1 MNSGSLDQN
10 IIYLLLVDDN
20 ANYVSVL
27 DHHLKTFPGKRFNL
41 TWVNDG
47 DQALEV
53 LRGGKLPDLIVLDYF
68 LPKSNGIEVARRIID
83 SGISLPMILLTS
95 NKDLRLAI
103 EALKYGIEEYLVKE
117 DLSDTILP
125 RTIVNTIERFR
136 LHQQMKEMEK
146 DQLFSRRGAEAI
158 QELVVTMCHEFN
170 NPLAAIKI
178 SVDIL
183 SRQEV
188 SEPQRA
194 LLQKLSVNITKLES
208 QIVRLRDLNS
218 ETA

>member
-1 MNSGSLDQN
+1 MDQN
-10 IIYLLLVDDN
+10 TIQLLLIDDN

-27 DHHLKTFPGKRFNL
+27 DHHLKTFPGKKFNL

-53 LRGGKLPDLIVLDYF
+53 LQGPKLPDLIILDYF
-68 LPKSNGIEVARRIID
+68 LPKSNGIEVARRILE
-83 SGISLPMILLTS
+83 SGINLPMILLTS

-103 EALKYGIEEYLVKE
+103 EALKYGIEDYLIKE

-125 RTIVNTIERFR
+125 RTIINTIERFQ
-136 LHQQMKEMEK
+136 LHQQAAEMEK
-146 DQLFSRRGAEAI
+146 EQLFSQRGAEAI

-188 SEPQRA
+188 SEPQKA
-194 LLQKLSVNITKLES
+194 LLQKLNVNISKLEN
-208 QIVRLRDLNS
+208 QIVRLRDLNTD
-218 ETA
+218 TA